1 MVRESVKSLRMRP
14 LIVLAF
20 LLSSTPVSLQALQL
34 SDFVAGR
41 GRNWDAI
48 KILSQG
54 DHEMRSGNYQ
64 AARRDFDTAI
74 RADPTLWVAIF
85 WRARLSALE
94 RKWDLV
100 IQDCNAVLRQDSTFV
115 EAAVLRA
122 GADIPLGRY
131 AASLRDLND
140 SILLHPAR
148 LETYALAL
156 NRRAWLRA
164 TCPDASIRNGR
175 AAIDD
180 SKKACNITKWKEA
193 DMIDTLAAASAEA
206 GDFDSAMRYEQQ
218 AMSAPDANE
227 MSGTLQEHLSMF
239 KQHRPVRIK

>member
-1 MVRESVKSLRMRP
+1 MRP
-14 LIVLAF
+14 LIIAAIF
-20 LLSSTPVSLQALQL
+20 LSLTGVAVRALEL

-54 DHEMRSGNYQ
+54 DHEMRAGNYQ
-64 AARRDFDTAI
+64 AARRDFDTSI
-74 RADPTLWVAIF
+74 RTDPTLWVAIF
-85 WRARLSALE
+85 WPARLSAIE
-94 RKWDLV
+94 HKWDLV

-122 GADIPLGRY
+122 GADIALGRY

-140 SILLHPAR
+140 SIRLQPTR
-148 LETYALAL
+148 LETYGLAL

-164 TCPDASIRNGR
+164 TCPDPSIRNGR

-180 SKKACNITKWKEA
+180 AKKACNITKWKEA

-206 GDFDSAMRYEQQ
+206 GDFDSALRYEQQ

-227 MSGTLQEHLSMF
+227 ISRTLQEHMAMF
-239 KQHRPVRIK
+239 KQHRPVRMK